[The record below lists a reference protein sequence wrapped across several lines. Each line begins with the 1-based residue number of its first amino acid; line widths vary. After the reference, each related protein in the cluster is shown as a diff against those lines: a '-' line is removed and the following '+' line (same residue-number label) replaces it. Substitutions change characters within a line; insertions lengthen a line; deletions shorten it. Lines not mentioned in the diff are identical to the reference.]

1 MLITA
6 LQMRHTVDMSIISTT
21 TSDDPRAVRSRAR
34 MQEALMRMLAREE
47 LSGIGVAEL
56 CREAGI
62 HRTTFYGH
70 YESVGELAAETFASI
85 IRVAATARPRPGDTL
100 EQISHAY
107 LAAAENVLAA
117 VARDRHA
124 IRSLLDSSMSL
135 DFRGRLREHFL
146 THAAS
151 AIDAM
156 RAYNPDLPEN
166 TDVGAAFVAGGI
178 VSVIELWAHSD
189 SDDAAAFAAR
199 LYRSMP
205 SWWPIPQT
213 AAV

>member
-1 MLITA
+1 
-6 LQMRHTVDMSIISTT
+6 MSIISTT
-21 TSDDPRAVRSRAR
+21 TSDDPRAVRSRER

-47 LSGIGVAEL
+47 LSSIGVAEL

-70 YESVGELAAETFASI
+70 YESVGELAADTFAAI
-85 IRVAATARPRPGDTL
+85 IKAAATARPRRGDSV
-100 EQISHAY
+100 EQISRAY

-117 VARDRHA
+117 VARDRRA
-124 IRSLLDSSMSL
+124 IRCLLDSSLSL
-135 DFRGRLREHFL
+135 DFRGRLRDHFL

-156 RAYNPDLPEN
+156 RDHNPELPEN
-166 TDVGAAFVAGGI
+166 TEVGAAFVAGGI

-189 SDDAAAFAAR
+189 SNDAAAFAAR

-205 SWWPIPQT
+205 SWWPIPQQT
-213 AAV
+213 TV

>member
-1 MLITA
+1 
-6 LQMRHTVDMSIISTT
+6 MSILSTT
-21 TSDDPRAVRSRAR
+21 TSDDPRAVRSRER

-47 LSGIGVAEL
+47 LSSIGIAEL

-70 YESVGELAAETFASI
+70 YESVGELAADTFAAI
-85 IRVAATARPRPGDTL
+85 IKAAATARPGDEDSV
-100 EQISHAY
+100 EQISRAY
-107 LAAAENVLAA
+107 LAATENVLAA

-124 IRSLLDSSMSL
+124 IRSLLDSPMSL
-135 DFRGRLREHFL
+135 DFRGRLRDHFL

-156 RAYNPDLPEN
+156 RAHNPDLPDN

-178 VSVIELWAHSD
+178 VSVIELWAHTD

-199 LYRSMP
+199 MYRSMP
-205 SWWPIPQT
+205 SWWPIPQAT
-213 AAV
+213 VA

>member
-1 MLITA
+1 
-6 LQMRHTVDMSIISTT
+6 MSIISTT
-21 TSDDPRAVRSRAR
+21 TSDDPRAVRSRER

-47 LSGIGVAEL
+47 LSSIGVAEL

-70 YESVGELAAETFASI
+70 YESVGELAADTFAAI
-85 IRVAATARPRPGDTL
+85 IKAAATARPRRGDSV
-100 EQISHAY
+100 EQISRAY

-117 VARDRHA
+117 VARDRRA
-124 IRSLLDSSMSL
+124 IRCLLDSSLSL
-135 DFRGRLREHFL
+135 DFRGRLRDHFL

-156 RAYNPDLPEN
+156 RDHNPELPEN
-166 TDVGAAFVAGGI
+166 TEVGAAFVAGGI

-205 SWWPIPQT
+205 SWWPIPQQT
-213 AAV
+213 TV